1 MRLIISST
9 WVKVQILS
17 CNGAMFSLIVYFFTG
32 PAKEPAKFCIKKE
45 REFYNKNTLSQE
57 WLRLQKIVSAI

>member
-1 MRLIISST
+1 
-9 WVKVQILS
+9 
-17 CNGAMFSLIVYFFTG
+17 MFSLIVYFFTG